1 MRVAICD
8 DHPVV
13 VSGIALLLRSI
24 DESIGIDQFACAT
37 DLYAAAIQWTDIDLV
52 LLDLGLPDSDGVE
65 TLKKLRELR
74 EDVPVV
80 VVSGTSDRQ
89 CVTRVIDLGAMGF
102 IPKSTSVEEMLAAL
116 RTVFQGG
123 IFLPKEYLA
132 SAGSVATEARSLN
145 LTPRQWQILHSIL
158 RGKSIKHIARDLD
171 ITGSTVKA
179 HVTPVL
185 RELGVAT
192 RTEAIVRAGQLG
204 LRIPYN

>member
-13 VSGIALLLRSI
+13 VGGIALLLRSI
-24 DESIGIDQFACAT
+24 DESIGIDQFACAA
-37 DLYAAAIQWTDIDLV
+37 DLYAAAVHWTDIDLV
-52 LLDLGLPDSDGVE
+52 LLDLGLPDSEGVD

-102 IPKSTSVEEMLAAL
+102 IPKSTSVEEMLNAL
-116 RTVFQGG
+116 RTVFHGG
-123 IFLPKEYLA
+123 IFLPNEYLA
-132 SAGSVATEARSLN
+132 SSGAVAIEAKPLN
-145 LTPRQWQILHSIL
+145 LTPRQWQILYSIL

-171 ITGSTVKA
+171 IAGSTVKA

-204 LRIPYN
+204 LRIPYA